1 VRALLAIVLA
11 SYVVVVV
18 DVSVVIAALPRI
30 RDGLGFSPAALSWVQ
45 NAYTLAF
52 GGLLLLGAR
61 LGDVLGRRR
70 VFLAGTA
77 LFTVASLAVAVAQT
91 PAELL
96 AARAAQGVGAAVLAP
111 ATLAFLTTCF
121 PEGRERTRAVA
132 WYGASAGLAMTLGLV
147 LGGLLTQW
155 PSWRAG
161 FLVNVPIGVALVVAG
176 RRYLPESTRHEGPLD
191 VAGALGSTVGMTA
204 LVYGIVHSADAGW
217 RDARTLA
224 TVAGGLAV
232 LAAVVA
238 HERRA
243 AQPVVPLRLLAD
255 RERAGA
261 YASRF
266 AYLGGMLGFWFFVTQ
281 FLQGVKGYSPLEAG
295 LAFLPATAPNV
306 AAALAVPRLTRRF
319 GNGRLLAGALV
330 LTVAGMAW
338 LAQLD
343 AGTPYATGIA
353 LPMLLLGL
361 GQGASLAPLTA
372 AGVARVAD
380 ADAGAASGLVATAH
394 QLGGSFGLSVLVAV
408 FAARGYGGAL
418 AAGTGFLV
426 LSLGVAVACVRR

>member
-1 VRALLAIVLA
+1 VL
-11 SYVVVVV
+11 
-18 DVSVVIAALPRI
+18 
-30 RDGLGFSPAALSWVQ
+30 
-45 NAYTLAF
+45 T
-52 GGLLLLGAR
+52 
-61 LGDVLGRRR
+61 
-70 VFLAGTA
+70 
-77 LFTVASLAVAVAQT
+77 
-91 PAELL
+91 
-96 AARAAQGVGAAVLAP
+96 
-111 ATLAFLTTCF
+111 
-121 PEGRERTRAVA
+121 
-132 WYGASAGLAMTLGLV
+132 
-147 LGGLLTQW
+147 
-155 PSWRAG
+155 
-161 FLVNVPIGVALVVAG
+161 
-176 RRYLPESTRHEGPLD
+176 
-191 VAGALGSTVGMTA
+191 
-204 LVYGIVHSADAGW
+204 
-217 RDARTLA
+217 
-224 TVAGGLAV
+224 
-232 LAAVVA
+232 AVVA

-255 RERAGA
+255 RERAAA

-372 AGVARVAD
+372 TGVARVAD

-394 QLGGSFGLSVLVAV
+394 QLGGSFGLGVLVAV
-408 FAARGYGGAL
+408 HAGHGTGGAL
-418 AAGTGFLV
+418 WAATGFLV
-426 LSLGVAVACVRR
+426 LALVLATAVD